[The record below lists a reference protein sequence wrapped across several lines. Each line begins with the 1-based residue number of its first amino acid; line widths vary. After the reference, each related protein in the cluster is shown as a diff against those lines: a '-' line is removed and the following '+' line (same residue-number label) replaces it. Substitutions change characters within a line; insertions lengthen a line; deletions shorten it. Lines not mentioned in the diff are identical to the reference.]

1 MTTNTSRK
9 DAKTQIGSFDKI
21 SATLRLCAIISIT
34 VFMGCKKEESKP
46 LPKDQ
51 LTVEYSIDR
60 DVLQVGDPVEL
71 SVTAYYPENG
81 VLQLPSIGRGK
92 EIVQLKRNSSV
103 ASREDGLKQ
112 STTQYRIT
120 SFRLGDFPVSTNSI
134 TCAVGEQLLSAP
146 FPEAVLHVQSALPA
160 DALDKLE
167 EIKAARKLPGVIP
180 RWVWIVLGAALVAF
194 LAGLITSRLWK
205 DRKQRTPEPPPLP
218 PHVIALNALQALWDK
233 GLLEKDECNLFY
245 TELSMILRIYLDGR
259 FQLNAPDQ
267 TTEEIVWEMSRS
279 VELNQAQQDILQEFM
294 KQADRVKFAK
304 DHPDRQTMENAF
316 STTKQFVNETKL
328 TDTPIV
334 KHEETK
340 ATKSDEIE
348 SASCSSCLRGEKQ
361 T

>member
-1 MTTNTSRK
+1 MPTPRH
-9 DAKTQIGSFDKI
+9 ILI
-21 SATLRLCAIISIT
+21 SLIALSSL
-34 VFMGCKKEESKP
+34 FGCKKEESKAP
-46 LPKDQ
+46 LKDQ

-71 SVTAYYPENG
+71 NVTVYYPENG
-81 VLQLPSIGRGK
+81 VLQLPPIGRGK
-92 EIVQLKRNSSV
+92 EIVQLKRDSSV

-134 TCAVGEQLLSAP
+134 TCAVGEQMLTTS
-146 FPEAVLHVQSALPA
+146 FPEAVLHVKSALTA
-160 DALDKLE
+160 DASDKLE
-167 EIKAARKLPGVIP
+167 DIKAVRKLPDVIP

-205 DRKQRTPEPPPLP
+205 NRKQRTPEPPPLP

-267 TTEEIVWEMSRS
+267 TTEEIVREMSRS
-279 VELNQAQQDILQEFM
+279 LELNQAQQDILQEFM

-316 STTKQFVNETKL
+316 NTTKQFITETKVENE
-328 TDTPIV
+328 PESKI
-334 KHEETK
+334 ENR
-340 ATKSDEIE
+340 KSEIGN
-348 SASCSSCLRGEKQ
+348 S
-361 T
+361 

>member
-1 MTTNTSRK
+1 MPTPRH
-9 DAKTQIGSFDKI
+9 ILI
-21 SATLRLCAIISIT
+21 SLIALSSL
-34 VFMGCKKEESKP
+34 FGCKKEESKP

-71 SVTAYYPENG
+71 NVTVYYPENG
-81 VLQLPSIGRGK
+81 VLQLPPIGRGK
-92 EIVQLKRNSSV
+92 EIVQLKRDSSV

-134 TCAVGEQLLSAP
+134 TCAVGEQMLTTS
-146 FPEAVLHVQSALPA
+146 FPEAVLHVKSALTA
-160 DALDKLE
+160 DASDKLE
-167 EIKAARKLPGVIP
+167 DIKAVRKLPDVIP

-205 DRKQRTPEPPPLP
+205 NRKQRTPEPPPLP

-316 STTKQFVNETKL
+316 NTTKQFITETKVENE
-328 TDTPIV
+328 PESKI
-334 KHEETK
+334 ENR
-340 ATKSDEIE
+340 KSEIGN
-348 SASCSSCLRGEKQ
+348 S
-361 T
+361 